1 MENKFIDKNDI
12 WALSITITG
21 KCNAYCDY
29 CHFYARKDRKEYNFN
44 LDEEIFKKYVQLI
57 KIIKK
62 KYHKNLQVRFSGGEP
77 LMARDTLF
85 KYSEYLFNETGIKPF
100 ALSNGKSIDKKV
112 IENAEKNHLA
122 GFYVSIEN
130 PFDPAPGAPIPKVV
144 IQNIKDFNSEIVKV
158 APAIMIVKNNSFK
171 HLMKI
176 ADYIYEETG
185 TLPAISKLTY
195 QAFESPT
202 EQELKDLSKNVEELC
217 YKYYG
222 VAPIRLF
229 PYVSPEFFANGEK
242 NFLSELDLENSLNVS
257 EGNIDE
263 IAERLYQKLGKSYV
277 NNPCQDKS
285 CPWYDD
291 CRKIKWLW
299 FHDSDKVTAE
309 KRLEDFCRMKKV
321 LNDSIYNGIMKKSK
335 ELGYV

>member
-1 MENKFIDKNDI
+1 MKNKFIDENDI

-21 KCNAYCDY
+21 KCNAFCDY
-29 CHFYARKDRKEYNFN
+29 CHFYARKDRKEYNIN
-44 LDEEIFKKYVQLI
+44 LDEEVFKKYVQLI
-57 KIIKK
+57 KRIKE

-77 LMARDTLF
+77 LMARNRLF
-85 KYSEYLFNETGIKPF
+85 EYSEYIYQETGIKPF
-100 ALSNGKSIDKKV
+100 ALSNGKALDEKIMKK
-112 IENAEKNHLA
+112 ADDSHLS

-130 PFDPAPGAPIPKVV
+130 PFDPAPGAPLSRSI
-144 IQNIKDFNSEIVKV
+144 IQNIKDFNSEKV
-158 APAIMIVKNNSFK
+158 RVVPAIMIVKNDSFK
-171 HLMKI
+171 HLTKI

-185 TLPAISKLTY
+185 TLPAISELTY

-202 EQELKDLSKNVEELC
+202 DEQLQDLSKNVKDLC

-242 NFLSELDLENSLNVS
+242 NFLSELDLENSLNVN

-277 NNPCQDKS
+277 NNPCEDKD
-285 CPWYDD
+285 CPWYND
-291 CRKIKWLW
+291 CRQVKWLW
-299 FHDSDKVTAE
+299 FHDSNTVTGE
-309 KRLEDFCRMKKV
+309 NRIKDFCRMKKV
-321 LNDSIYNGIMKKSK
+321 LNEAIYVGITKKAS
-335 ELGYV
+335 ELGYA